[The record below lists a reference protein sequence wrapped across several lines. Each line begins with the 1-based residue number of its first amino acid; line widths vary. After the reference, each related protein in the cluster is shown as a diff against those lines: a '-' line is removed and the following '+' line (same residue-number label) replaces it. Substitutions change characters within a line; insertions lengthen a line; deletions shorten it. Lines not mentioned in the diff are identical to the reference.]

1 MFGSGYTYQIFKRSI
16 SESNAYRS
24 FFCLFVAFN
33 CWQSWNCWQK
43 MAIFLSHLR
52 QVCDKNEASN
62 AKKTRWDIHNYCL
75 IWESKILL
83 YARYC
88 KRVWAVATFE
98 SPTETAKGV
107 QEEFGIQVTKQQSEA
122 YDPTKKT
129 GQDLSEELK
138 KEFFKIRKDINKNL
152 EATRGDGTTK
162 ITEQVRVTPKGLAKL
177 AK

>member
-1 MFGSGYTYQIFKRSI
+1 M
-16 SESNAYRS
+16 
-24 FFCLFVAFN
+24 
-33 CWQSWNCWQK
+33 
-43 MAIFLSHLR
+43 
-52 QVCDKNEASN
+52 
-62 AKKTRWDIHNYCL
+62 
-75 IWESKILL
+75 
-83 YARYC
+83 
-88 KRVWAVATFE
+88 
-98 SPTETAKGV
+98 
-107 QEEFGIQVTKQQSEA
+107 TKQQSEA